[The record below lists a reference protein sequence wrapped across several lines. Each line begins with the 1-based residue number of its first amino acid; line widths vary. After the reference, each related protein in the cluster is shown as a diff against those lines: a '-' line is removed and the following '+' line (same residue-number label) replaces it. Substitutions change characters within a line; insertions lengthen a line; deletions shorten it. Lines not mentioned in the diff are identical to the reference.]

1 MQRGRVEL
9 PSYDRN
15 PSRTLIKSV
24 PSGRQTG
31 ASIEI
36 STQIHTQPIVAAKFQ
51 LTQAPRQLDMHYYAF
66 VRQNMVDSMRFLG
79 YRTFWGT
86 LRIIP

>member
-1 MQRGRVEL
+1 MQRGRVKL

-15 PSRTLIKSV
+15 PSKTLINSV
-24 PSGRQTG
+24 PSGRRTG

-51 LTQAPRQLDMHYYAF
+51 LTQAPSQLGMHYFAF
-66 VRQNMVDSMRFLG
+66 VRQNMVDSTRFLG